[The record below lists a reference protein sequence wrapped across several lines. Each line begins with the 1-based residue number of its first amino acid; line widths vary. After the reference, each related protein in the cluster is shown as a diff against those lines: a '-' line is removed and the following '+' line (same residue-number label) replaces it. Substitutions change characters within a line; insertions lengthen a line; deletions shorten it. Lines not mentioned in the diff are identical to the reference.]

1 MSNPNL
7 YQLLNPDSV
16 AVIGV
21 SRTEGSIGNT
31 AIKNFVDGGFK
42 GKVYGVNPRYQS
54 VEGYPCYPSLADIPD
69 SVDAVIIAVASHL
82 VENAIHDCIA
92 KKVKYVVIFSSGF
105 AEKGAEGLQKQNEI
119 LALCQENGIRAVG
132 PNTIGTYNLKN
143 RILLSF
149 TPLGR
154 MEIVDGDVGVVCQSG
169 ATCITLLSTAM
180 EENIGFNYG
189 LTSGNQMDLTSL
201 DFIDFLVEE
210 EETNIIATYIEGVPD
225 GKVLEEISKKALRK
239 HKPIIILKAGR
250 SEAGQRAALSHT
262 ASLTGSNEVFRMAAK
277 SLGLTHVQEIE
288 EMVDAI
294 KAFRGRKRPKGN
306 RVATVVISGATGIML
321 ADKLAELDFDLIP
334 LSSATQEKLFEEVP
348 LYCSAANPVDIGQTL
363 LYNPRLYKHCIET
376 LVETEE
382 VDMIVLHLPIGTNAG
397 GLTFAQEIV
406 DVSKTTDKPIIVI
419 TTGPERS
426 IAEVRK
432 FLTAHHIPAYSSI
445 RSGAEAAKYLLDYER
460 SYQKLLQTVEN
471 DTNSSLERHSLLKGT
486 KSVTE
491 PQVKKLLAQHNIP
504 VPLGFVAKREDEID
518 KGLSNLKFPVA
529 AKIVSEE
536 ITHKSDIGGVVLNI
550 KNEAALREAFK
561 TIMSNAESHDVSDK
575 VDGVLIEEMVESP
588 KQEMIVSIRKDP
600 VFGPIILCGLGGIYV
615 EIMKDVS
622 QRLAPISEKEA
633 LEMLQELKC
642 YPLLA
647 GVRNGQIFDISE
659 LAKTLSSISKIA
671 QSLEGPWE
679 ELEINPLVVLP
690 KGEGVMALD
699 GLITL
704 SEEEGVTKLGTV
716 NKK

>member
-16 AVIGV
+16 AVVGV
-21 SRTEGSIGNT
+21 SKTEGSIGNT
-31 AIKNFVDGGFK
+31 AIRNFVDGHFK
-42 GKVYGVNPRYQS
+42 GKVYGVNPRYDS

-82 VENAIHDCIA
+82 VENAIYDCIA
-92 KKVKYVVIFSSGF
+92 KKVKYIVIFSSGF
-105 AEKGAEGLQKQNEI
+105 AEKGEEGLQKQKEI

-210 EETNIIATYIEGVPD
+210 EETNIIASYIEGIPN
-225 GKVLEEISKKALRK
+225 GKVLEEISEKALRK

-250 SEAGQRAALSHT
+250 SDAGQRAALSHT
-262 ASLTGSNEVFRMAAK
+262 ASLTGSNEVFQMAAK
-277 SLGLTHVQEIE
+277 QFGLTHVQEIE

-306 RVATVVISGATGIML
+306 RAATVVISGATGIML
-321 ADKLAELDFDLIP
+321 ADKLEELGFDLIT

-348 LYCSAANPVDIGQTL
+348 LYCSVANPVDIGQTL

-376 LVETEE
+376 LVETDG

-419 TTGPERS
+419 TTGPERT

-432 FLTAHHIPAYSSI
+432 FLTKHRIPAYRSI
-445 RSGAEAAKYLLDYER
+445 KSAAEAAKYLLDYER
-460 SYQKLLQTVEN
+460 SYQRLLHNEEN
-471 DTNSSLERHSLLKGT
+471 NNMTSVDNYSILKHSS
-486 KSVTE
+486 SVTE
-491 PQVKKLLAQHNIP
+491 PNVKKLLTQHNIP
-504 VPLGFVAKREDEID
+504 VPNGFVAKRKEDIN
-518 KGLSNLKFPVA
+518 KGISKLKFPVV
-529 AKIVSEE
+529 AKIVSKE

-550 KNEAALREAFK
+550 KNEEALLEAFFA
-561 TIMSNAESHDVSDK
+561 IMSNAERHNSLDK
-575 VDGVLIEEMVESP
+575 VDGILIEEMVESSSL
-588 KQEMIVSIRKDP
+588 EMIVSIRKDP
-600 VFGPIILCGLGGIYV
+600 VFGPVILCGLGGIYV

-622 QRLAPISEKEA
+622 QRIAPISEKEA

-642 YPLLA
+642 YPLLT
-647 GVRNGQIFDISE
+647 GVRNGQIYDVEKLAMTLSDIS
-659 LAKTLSSISKIA
+659 KMA
-671 QSLEGPWE
+671 QTLEGPWD
-679 ELEINPLVVLP
+679 ELEINPLAVLP

-704 SEEEGVTKLGTV
+704 SHLDDPVT
-716 NKK
+716 N